1 MVAISKKRDDSLIAL
16 LLFLTPLF
24 HKPVSEKHPY
34 GYFQIESIFVII
46 KSVMMLSV
54 TMGVSAEVLD
64 SALSGGNLVNHIQ
77 VSLFQ
82 CCLGVASIIIFILM
96 KRLNR
101 NLSSPT
107 IEAELLGWKLD
118 ITYSM
123 GMALAFFLSMYLK
136 KTPLAFITP
145 YFDQIVA
152 VLVMVFA
159 LPESIKVLWKAIKDI
174 FLFSPN
180 KIYLDE
186 VKSICYPV
194 LEEYQFHPVFLISQ
208 KQADIY
214 GLQFIFVLRQK
225 L

>member
-1 MVAISKKRDDSLIAL
+1 
-16 LLFLTPLF
+16 
-24 HKPVSEKHPY
+24 
-34 GYFQIESIFVII
+34 
-46 KSVMMLSV
+46 MLSF
-54 TMGVSAEVLD
+54 
-64 SALSGGNLVNHIQ
+64 LSGGNLVNHIQ

-180 KIYLDE
+180 K
-186 VKSICYPV
+186 V
-194 LEEYQFHPVFLISQ
+194 
-208 KQADIY
+208 
-214 GLQFIFVLRQK
+214 
-225 L
+225 

>member
-1 MVAISKKRDDSLIAL
+1 
-16 LLFLTPLF
+16 
-24 HKPVSEKHPY
+24 
-34 GYFQIESIFVII
+34 
-46 KSVMMLSV
+46 MLSF
-54 TMGVSAEVLD
+54 
-64 SALSGGNLVNHIQ
+64 LSGGNLVNHIQ

-118 ITYSM
+118 IAYSM

-159 LPESIKVLWKAIKDI
+159 LPESIKVL
-174 FLFSPN
+174 
-180 KIYLDE
+180 
-186 VKSICYPV
+186 
-194 LEEYQFHPVFLISQ
+194 
-208 KQADIY
+208 
-214 GLQFIFVLRQK
+214 
-225 L
+225 

>member
-82 CCLGVASIIIFILM
+82 CYLGVASIIIFILM

-107 IEAELLGWKLD
+107 IEAELLAG
-118 ITYSM
+118 
-123 GMALAFFLSMYLK
+123 
-136 KTPLAFITP
+136 
-145 YFDQIVA
+145 
-152 VLVMVFA
+152 
-159 LPESIKVLWKAIKDI
+159 
-174 FLFSPN
+174 N
-180 KIYLDE
+180 
-186 VKSICYPV
+186 
-194 LEEYQFHPVFLISQ
+194 
-208 KQADIY
+208 
-214 GLQFIFVLRQK
+214 
-225 L
+225 

>member
-1 MVAISKKRDDSLIAL
+1 MR
-16 LLFLTPLF
+16 
-24 HKPVSEKHPY
+24 
-34 GYFQIESIFVII
+34 
-46 KSVMMLSV
+46 
-54 TMGVSAEVLD
+54 
-64 SALSGGNLVNHIQ
+64 
-77 VSLFQ
+77 
-82 CCLGVASIIIFILM
+82 
-96 KRLNR
+96 
-101 NLSSPT
+101 
-107 IEAELLGWKLD
+107 
-118 ITYSM
+118 
-123 GMALAFFLSMYLK
+123 MALAFFLSMYLK

-180 KIYLDE
+180 KVYLDE